1 MPRSSIYNH
10 VSPGVYSR
18 EIIDLTVNEEKDDGL
33 TSLGVVGETENGK
46 AFIPTRISKWDEF
59 TEKFGNTNPE
69 IFEESKYPRYELPYI
84 AKTYSQQ
91 SNNMKVTRV
100 LGMSGYNAGPAWV
113 ITAHRTLETSGDTM
127 VETKYD
133 NMVVAV
139 LRSRAYYTDYERYA
153 SEYYEDSGTTSQMC
167 DCGHTAAYDKIRF
180 NVGELKLKP
189 ECLYVTHYNPS
200 AITLGT
206 YHNTDNFGDECS
218 TYIGRVN
225 EEAFDVDYTNH
236 GRFSINGFVGIGDG
250 SSGNFSYSVTLN
262 PADSNYILK
271 VLGTDPKNGKAPIY
285 VETLYD
291 NALNEGIEN
300 GTIKYLNSKLLF
312 YDVCYAA
319 DLVTVPPVDGLV
331 TKGDGALVKSDIGK
345 RFLYSKNADKN
356 DYVYYNFIANGSKYI
371 IVKKYGSCAEKDEDG
386 NCLSKYEG
394 EPMKDGEIY
403 KVLSY
408 MDNGRTKIVYGKVHK
423 RNSEEL
429 VYDKEKEEYTQGFD
443 EEYFDNLLNVPKN
456 IWSQGEGEEQTL
468 IDDIY
473 KGGGGLDILS
483 NIDKNGNI
491 FNNTVAVKNKK
502 DGKYYV
508 LTPDHYE
515 LQKTTGMVLDN
526 ILYSGTLRHPT
537 TVYGTARYPTSVR
550 RFYGADG
557 KVKKTEVVSPY
568 TVQSGYLVHVT
579 IYDTNGNVR
588 PAPSTT
594 NSGLT
599 YNGFLVTNDFISKLP
614 LNNPTALNPNSTVI
628 SATSDSSHPVYF
640 ANDVLVGRTGDV
652 ANYTCTSTTY
662 TTNVCSLSGT
672 ESDVRFAASGN
683 SVGVVDSSK
692 LSSAQKYTG
701 WTVVM
706 NMTTVTTPQRNTNYA
721 TLKTTT
727 NPKYDYY
734 FNFGST
740 RGGLSNLRVDHN
752 TAYYTDMYFYDK
764 ANGTFQVTC
773 DLNNYKEPYR
783 NAMTPWLV
791 SNVKGDSQNLEVNK
805 LFRFHTYKDGTDTTN
820 LVKVSIADISVDD
833 CTFTVYVRDIN
844 DTDSNPRILESYTK
858 CNLSPNSP
866 DYIAYRIGSSDGL
879 FARKSNYITVE
890 MKEGLEV
897 SNAVPCGFLGYPTE
911 HFEGVPFVY
920 DSIFNP
926 YRKYD
931 LKEDSMEYIEGL
943 INTPN
948 LKYNTIY
955 DTSISNRK
963 QYFGLSDL
971 EGIDYDLFKYKGYCA
986 YDDKPETLTKG
997 FHLDC
1002 RLSENSY
1009 SGDDFI
1015 NISVTVDSK
1024 VGYKFDTVDITNQ
1037 SNIYYEMPIID
1048 TDEKMINNIYVNKNL
1063 RKFTVYFY
1071 GGFDGWDEHRGYR
1084 STLDRFKTCNYKGYY
1099 NKFVGEGFSF
1109 GKIWNSKALDLPSD
1123 SITSDWYAFL
1133 RGARQYSNP
1142 ESISINVFATPGFDC
1157 INSTTLSDSVIDMIE
1172 EERGDSL
1179 YVMTLPDKPFG
1190 ANDGKNEMYHPSMI
1204 SDYLYDT
1211 GLDSNYTCVYYPW
1224 VKFDDTE
1231 HSQYIYLPPTK
1242 DVVRNIAISD
1252 NTSSA
1257 WLSPA
1262 GKNRGDVECIEPRL
1276 KTTLEDEDILY
1287 EGRINPIKTFAYEGS
1302 YIWGQKNLQIED
1314 NILNRI
1320 SIRRLLNHIKRNLA
1334 VACRSII
1341 FELNDANTKSS
1352 LSEAIIGVMGDVQAN
1367 RGITDYRYEIDE
1379 NANGD
1384 EIPCKIWLRPIATL
1398 EYIPIDL
1405 ILTQNGI
1412 NFK

>member
-113 ITAHRTLETSGDTM
+113 ITAHRTLETSGDKM
-127 VETKYD
+127 EETKYD

-180 NVGELKLKP
+180 NVGELSLKP

-200 AITLGT
+200 AITLSA
-206 YHNTDNFGDECS
+206 YHSTSNFGDECE
-218 TYIGRVN
+218 TYIGGTD
-225 EEAFDVDYTNH
+225 EESFEVDYTNH
-236 GRFSINGFVGIGDG
+236 GRFSINGFTGIGDG
-250 SSGNFSYSVTLN
+250 SSGRFSYSVTLN

-271 VLGTDPKNGKAPIY
+271 VLGTDPMNGKAPIY
-285 VETLYD
+285 VESLYD

-300 GTIKYLNSKLLF
+300 GTIKEINSKLVF
-312 YDVCYAA
+312 YDVCYTA
-319 DLVTVPPVDGLV
+319 DLVSVPPVDGLV
-331 TKGDGALVKSDIGK
+331 EKGEGALRKSDIGK
-345 RFLYSKNADKN
+345 RLLYSKNAN
-356 DYVYYNFIANGSKYI
+356 DNDLYFYDFIADGDKYI
-371 IVKKYGSCAEKDEDG
+371 VIKKQGTKMEDG
-386 NCLSKYEG
+386 N
-394 EPMKDGEIY
+394 IY
-403 KVLSY
+403 KVLSFV
-408 MDNGRTKIVYGKVHK
+408 DKGKLRIVYGKVHK
-423 RNSEEL
+423 KNGDL
-429 VYDKEKEEYTQGFD
+429 VYNKTTDEYTEGFD
-443 EEYFDNLLNVPKN
+443 EDSYDNLVEVPN
-456 IWSQGEGEEQTL
+456 GTWSEESEEGQTL
-468 IDDIY
+468 KDEIY
-473 KGGGGLDILS
+473 KGEGGLNIISD
-483 NIDKNGNI
+483 IDKNGNI

-508 LTPDHYE
+508 LTQDHYE
-515 LQKTTGMVLDN
+515 LQKSTGMVLDN
-526 ILYSGTLRHPT
+526 IMWPGTLRYPT
-537 TVYGTARYPTSVR
+537 TLYGKVKYPNLVR
-550 RFYGADG
+550 RFYGSDG
-557 KVKKTEVVSPY
+557 KVKKTEFINVHDEPSD
-568 TVQSGYLVHVT
+568 YLVNVT
-579 IYDTNGNVR
+579 VYDTNGTVK
-588 PAPSTT
+588 PGPSTS
-594 NSGLT
+594 NSGKT
-599 YNGFLVTNDFISKLP
+599 YNGIIVPNSFLSHPDIINRLK
-614 LNNPTALNPNSTVI
+614 NPNSTVI
-628 SATSDSSHPVYF
+628 SAKTNSTYPIYSAST
-640 ANDVLVGRTGDV
+640 VLVGKTMDILNYKCSGKTYNVDV
-652 ANYTCTSTTY
+652 CTEIAPTP
-662 TTNVCSLSGT
+662 NVPI
-672 ESDVRFAASGN
+672 AASGSSAN
-683 SVGVVDSSK
+683 GYTVGK
-692 LSSAQKYTG
+692 LSPDKIATATPLVG
-701 WTVVM
+701 WTVVI
-706 NMTTVTTPQRNTNYA
+706 NTKSISPEADVNYA
-721 TLKTTT
+721 DEKTTGT
-727 NPKYDYY
+727 PKFDYY
-734 FNFGST
+734 FNFGTNS
-740 RGGLSNLRVDHN
+740 GGLVNLHETYS
-752 TAYYTDMYFYDK
+752 TAIYKDMYFYDK
-764 ANGTFQVTC
+764 VNGTYPVTC

-791 SNVKGDSQNLEVNK
+791 SNVKGDSMNMALNK
-805 LFRFHTYKDGTDTTN
+805 LFRFHTVKDGVDTTN

-866 DYIAYRIGSSDGL
+866 DYIAYRIGTSDGL
-879 FARKSNYITVE
+879 FASKSNYITVE
-890 MKEGLEV
+890 MKDGIDV
-897 SNAVPCGFLGYPTE
+897 SNAVPCGFIGYPTE

-920 DSIFNP
+920 GSVFNP
-926 YRKYD
+926 YRNWD
-931 LKEDSMEYIEGL
+931 VTEGFVNGL
-943 INTPN
+943 ITTPN

-971 EGIDYDLFKYKGYCA
+971 EGIDYDLFKYKGCSS
-986 YDDKPETLTKG
+986 YDDKQETLTKG

-1002 RLSENSY
+1002 RLNETSY
-1009 SGDDFI
+1009 SGDEFESI
-1015 NISVTVDSK
+1015 TITVDGE
-1024 VGYKFDTVDITNQ
+1024 VGYSFDTVDITNQ
-1037 SNIYYEMPIID
+1037 SNIYYDMPIID
-1048 TDEKMINNIYVNKNL
+1048 TEENMINNIYVNKNL

-1190 ANDGKNEMYHPSMI
+1190 ANDGKNEMYIPSMI

-1302 YIWGQKNLQIED
+1302 YIWGQKNLQIEE